1 MDRLKSIGTTIA
13 SGASSLGKT
22 INTATTLSAE
32 TKLKNAERQANAMAW
47 LSVTK
52 NQRILLFSLV
62 SLMVLISFAMLWS
75 SDTTI
80 NKDDDLK
87 TLKEKNADRVAK
99 LQNLFI
105 VSSITFVLLCGLGF
119 FEIMA
124 FRKE

>member
-1 MDRLKSIGTTIA
+1 MEAISATPATPATPAPSARVRFNA
-13 SGASSLGKT
+13 
-22 INTATTLSAE
+22 ATTLSVDNKRRYDN
-32 TKLKNAERQANAMAW
+32 TKAW
-47 LSVTK
+47 LSIEK

-75 SDTTI
+75 SDVTI
-80 NKDDDLK
+80 NKEDDLN

-119 FEIMA
+119 FEVMA
-124 FRKE
+124 YRKE

>member
-1 MDRLKSIGTTIA
+1 MATT
-13 SGASSLGKT
+13 T
-22 INTATTLSAE
+22 TATPALSNLERIQAV
-32 TKLKNAERQANAMAW
+32 TKLSDKNKERLESTKAW

-75 SDTTI
+75 SDTTT

-87 TLKEKNADRVAK
+87 TLQAKNDDRVAK

-119 FEIMA
+119 FEVMA

>member
-1 MDRLKSIGTTIA
+1 MATTTPTLADRLKSAGT
-13 SGASSLGKT
+13 SF
-22 INTATTLSAE
+22 NTATTISDANKQRFADSKASA
-32 TKLKNAERQANAMAW
+32 KAW

-87 TLKEKNADRVAK
+87 TLQEKNADRVAK

-105 VSSITFVLLCGLGF
+105 VSSLTFVLLCGLGF
-119 FEIMA
+119 FEVMA
-124 FRKE
+124 YRKE